1 MSHSDT
7 PLTDRPPTSPDTKLD
22 IDRPGLIDLSV
33 VLPDDLRRKYEAAPG
48 DKLPNPTDTVKMA
61 KHSRE
66 HDLHPLTVLVLVQWL
81 LAEATTVGVTT
92 HRYYSIEEIR
102 ERHGQLHAPN
112 TYRSQ
117 AQLLCECG
125 LLDFR
130 QQGNAIKYT
139 IDAKTLAP
147 AFQPIDDDG
156 TTKRV
161 PPIDTKHKTASTSPF
176 HGIIPFPVP
185 FMPDRSPRSWRTFF
199 EDRYRAGHLLL
210 SSGVLMTLW
219 LAQWFQL
226 TGFDPHS
233 SALWAVGAMIAVGV
247 SAMIVGTV
255 EIGKQAYDLQRL
267 GLRLEVGET
276 APER

>member
-1 MSHSDT
+1 M
-7 PLTDRPPTSPDTKLD
+7 
-22 IDRPGLIDLSV
+22 DLSV

-66 HDLHPLTVLVLVQWL
+66 HDLHPLTVLMLVQWL
-81 LAEATTVGVTT
+81 LAEATTVGVTA
-92 HRYYSIEEIR
+92 HRYYSIEELR
-102 ERHGQLHAPN
+102 DRHGQQHAPN

-125 LLDFR
+125 LLVSK

-139 IDAKTLAP
+139 IAAETLAP
-147 AFQPIDDDG
+147 AFQPISDG
-156 TTKRV
+156 TTQRV
-161 PPIDTKHKTASTSPF
+161 PPIETKHKTASTSPF
-176 HGIIPFPVP
+176 QSIIPLSLLPN
-185 FMPDRSPRSWRTFF
+185 RSPRSWRTFI
-199 EDRYRAGHLLL
+199 EDRFQTGHLLL

-233 SALWAVGAMIAVGV
+233 SALWIVGAMIAVGA